1 MFYTD
6 EEIVTVSARDQDV
19 GTAGQI
25 TYEIGTSQDNFY
37 IEPTTGV
44 IKVKPNS
51 ILDLEKSPFSYRLTV
66 GDCFY
71 ECVKL
76 ITSKNY

>member
-1 MFYTD
+1 M
-6 EEIVTVSARDQDV
+6 TVSARDQDV

-44 IKVKPNS
+44 IKVKPDS
-51 ILDLEKSPFSYRLTV
+51 ILDLEKSAASYRLTV
-66 GDCFY
+66 GVY
-71 ECVKL
+71 SWHYVKL
-76 ITSKNY
+76 MAKKITIETLFII